1 LEDEEEEGED
11 EDVLFP
17 EDERQGGED
26 AKSQSNPV
34 EYVTI
39 RRTRPLSSPD
49 ADTTTPR

>member
-1 LEDEEEEGED
+1 LEDEEEEVEG

-17 EDERQGGED
+17 TDERQGGED

-39 RRTRPLSSPD
+39 RRTRPVSPAD
-49 ADTTTPR
+49 AVTTTPR